1 MVLKNSLNQIK
12 KMKIIFNFFSYFL
25 AFLILVLNNSEFA
38 YGIGNVDWVL
48 LKENNDG
55 KEWIDMGSLKSISD
69 DEISVLTKFFKN
81 PKESNDKG
89 QLSLYVM
96 RINCNDKTFKDTSI
110 NGIPQFGS
118 KWQTSNNDELIDVVI
133 EKSCSE
139 KIN

>member
-1 MVLKNSLNQIK
+1 
-12 KMKIIFNFFSYFL
+12 MKIIFNFLSLCF
-25 AFLILVLNNSEFA
+25 AFLILILNNTELA

-55 KEWIDMGSLKSISD
+55 KEWIDMGSIR
-69 DEISVLTKFFKN
+69 EINTEEITVLTKFLKN
-81 PKESNDKG
+81 PKDSSEKG

-110 NGIPQFGS
+110 NGIRQFGS

>member
-1 MVLKNSLNQIK
+1 
-12 KMKIIFNFFSYFL
+12 MKIIFKFFSLCFT
-25 AFLILVLNNSEFA
+25 FLILILNNSEFA

-55 KEWIDMGSLKSISD
+55 KEWIDMGSIKETNVG
-69 DEISVLTKFFKN
+69 EITVLTKFLKN
-81 PKESNDKG
+81 PKEPSDKEE
-89 QLSLYVM
+89 LSLYVM

-133 EKSCSE
+133 EKGCSE
-139 KIN
+139 RIN